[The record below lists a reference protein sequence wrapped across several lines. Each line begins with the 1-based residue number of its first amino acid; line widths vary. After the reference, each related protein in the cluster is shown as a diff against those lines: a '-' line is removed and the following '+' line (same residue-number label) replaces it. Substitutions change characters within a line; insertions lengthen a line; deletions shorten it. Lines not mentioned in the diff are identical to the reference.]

1 MSTSN
6 QTHRISVQASTEHLS
21 EVRDFVASYATK
33 LGVSSDEVDDV
44 RLAVD
49 EAYTNIIKHA
59 YEYDESKFV
68 EIVMGVDNNEF
79 WVSLFD
85 NGKSFDPTE
94 YPDPDVR
101 SRVKAKQRGGVGVYL
116 MKNLMDGIEYHEHDG
131 TNEIRMI
138 KKL

>member
-1 MSTSN
+1 
-6 QTHRISVQASTEHLS
+6 
-21 EVRDFVASYATK
+21 VASYATK
-33 LGVSSDEVDDV
+33 HGVDSHEVEDI

-59 YEYDESKFV
+59 YKYDESKSV
-68 EIVMGVDNNEF
+68 EIIMGSEEGEF

-85 NGKSFDPTE
+85 NGKAFDPTE

-116 MKNLMDGIEYHEHDG
+116 MKKLMDRIEYYEHDG
-131 TNEIRMI
+131 TNEIRMV
-138 KKL
+138 KKI